1 MGVLRGPRMDH
12 PLPSL
17 PESCSHC
24 WEIPGSALVHRAERD
39 PCQLLSACRA
49 PFSQSSASCPLPPS
63 SCCLQELALHRDRAP
78 GEYPPAPAL
87 FSQDVDPS
95 LPGALALGSVCAECI
110 PAHPGA
116 MPRCTPP

>member
-49 PFSQSSASCPLPPS
+49 PFSQSSASCPL
-63 SCCLQELALHRDRAP
+63 HRDRAP